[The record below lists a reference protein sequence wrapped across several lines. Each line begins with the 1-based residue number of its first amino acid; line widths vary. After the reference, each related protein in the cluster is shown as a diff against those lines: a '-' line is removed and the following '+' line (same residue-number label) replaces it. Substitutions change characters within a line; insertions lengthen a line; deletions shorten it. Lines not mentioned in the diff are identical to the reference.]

1 MLEKIAHWLT
11 RKPSVV
17 LLIAVLLMIP
27 SALGYVATR
36 VNYDILSYI
45 PADLPASKGEKLLED
60 PFNMAATNMLI
71 VEGMPAGYANDL
83 INDIKNVEGVSNAL
97 WLSNLVGV
105 QLPVDMIPAQ
115 FRDMFFSGEATM
127 MIIQYDHPGA
137 SNETMTAIENVR
149 KLCNEKCFLAGFSV
163 VTKDTRDIMEGEL
176 PIFIGL
182 AVLLGLISLS
192 LCLESTVLPF
202 VLMMSIGVAVVYN
215 LGTNVLMGEIS
226 FITKA
231 IAAVLQLG
239 VTVDYSIFLY
249 HRYVAERPN
258 YPDRRDAMAQAV
270 IAAFRSLSGSSMTTI
285 AGFLA
290 LCFMK
295 MTLGRD
301 LGIVMAKGVVLGVTT
316 VILVLP
322 SMLLAFD
329 NLIEKHRHKILIP
342 SFHKINVGII
352 RRHVFLVVIMVLI
365 AFPAIY
371 ASSRAEVYYQID
383 ASLPQDIASI
393 VSNNKLKTEFDM
405 ATSHFIV
412 LRDDLTAAQMNDI
425 ETRLDNLPGIT
436 SVVSYHK
443 ILGSGIPDFFIPSS
457 LKEMLKQGG
466 YQLMMVN
473 SSYQTA
479 TDEIKAQMEDMQA
492 ILEAYDPDAMITGEG
507 ALYQGLIDTS
517 GPDIAL
523 TNVLSVAAIFVI
535 IAFTFQSL
543 TVPIALVAT
552 IELAIQIN
560 QGIAYFM
567 GIENFFLAPVII
579 SSIQLGATVDY
590 AILMT
595 SRFQEELRAGK
606 SRTEAIRIAADTSDA
621 SIITSALV
629 LFSATLGV
637 STVSSIDLIG
647 TICTMLARGAVISA
661 VISLFFLPA
670 LLYVCEPLF
679 NVTSLHWRTE
689 PKAKG
694 GVADALPAPGTVE
707 TKVAPPAPEAVRKKQ
722 EPSEPEA
729 VATQGTDV
737 VGVSLTKEAPPQT
750 E

>member
-352 RRHVFLVVIMVLI
+352 RRHVFLVAIMFLI

-479 TDEIKAQMEDMQA
+479 TDEIKAQMEDMQS

-523 TNVLSVAAIFVI
+523 TNFLSVAAIFVI

-679 NVTSLHWRTE
+679 NVTSLHWRTDPNANGATSDAPQAVE
-689 PKAKG
+689 PETPSP
-694 GVADALPAPGTVE
+694 VAQAVE
-707 TKVAPPAPEAVRKKQ
+707 TET
-722 EPSEPEA
+722 PSA
-729 VATQGTDV
+729 VAETN
-737 VGVSLTKEAPPQT
+737 GVNLKKASSVSS
-750 E
+750 

>member
-11 RKPSVV
+11 RKPSLV
-17 LLIAVLLMIP
+17 LLVAGLLMIP

-105 QLPVDMIPAQ
+105 QLPVDMIPSQ
-115 FRDMFFSGEATM
+115 FRDMFFSGESTM

-176 PIFIGL
+176 PLFIGL
-182 AVLLGLISLS
+182 AVLLALISLS
-192 LCLESTVLPF
+192 ACLESTVLPF

-301 LGIVMAKGVVLGVTT
+301 LGLVMAKGVVLGVTT

-322 SMLLAFD
+322 SMLLVFD
-329 NLIEKHRHKILIP
+329 HLIEKHRHKILIP
-342 SFHKINVGII
+342 SFHKINVGLI
-352 RRHVFLVVIMVLI
+352 RRHVFLVVTMVLI

-425 ETRLDNLPGIT
+425 ETRLDALPGIT

-523 TNVLSVAAIFVI
+523 TNFLSVAAIFVI

-543 TVPIALVAT
+543 TVPITLVAT

-679 NVTSLHWRTE
+679 NVTSLHWRTA
-689 PKAKG
+689 PAPQAVKAETPLPISQD
-694 GVADALPAPGTVE
+694 VETETPPSAAEAALPAPE
-707 TKVAPPAPEAVRKKQ
+707 TDKTET
-722 EPSEPEA
+722 PSA
-729 VATQGTDV
+729 VAETG
-737 VGVSLTKEAPPQT
+737 GVNLTKAPAAAP
-750 E
+750 

>member
-1 MLEKIAHWLT
+1 MIEKIARWLT
-11 RKPSVV
+11 RKPALV
-17 LLIAVLLMIP
+17 LTVAVLLMIP

-45 PADLPASKGEKLLED
+45 PAELPASRGEKLLED

-83 INDIKNVEGVSNAL
+83 VRDIKDVEGVSNVL
-97 WLSNLVGV
+97 WLSNLVGI
-105 QLPVDMIPAQ
+105 QFPVEMIPAQ
-115 FRDMFFSGEATM
+115 FRDMFFSGNATM
-127 MIIQYDHPGA
+127 MLVQYDHPGA

-176 PIFIGL
+176 PFFIGL
-182 AVLLGLISLS
+182 AVLLALVSLS
-192 LCLESTVLPF
+192 LCLESTVLPL
-202 VLMMSIGVAVVYN
+202 VLMMSIGIAVVYN
-215 LGTNVLMGEIS
+215 LGTNVLFGEIS

-258 YPDRRDAMAQAV
+258 YADRRDAMAQAV
-270 IAAFRSLSGSSMTTI
+270 VAAFRSLSGSSMTTI

-290 LCFMK
+290 LCFMR

-322 SMLLAFD
+322 SFLLLFD
-329 NLIEKHRHKILIP
+329 NWIEKHRHPVLIP
-342 SFHKINVGII
+342 DFNNVNVRIL
-352 RRHVFLVVIMVLI
+352 RHYRFLLAAMALMVL
-365 AFPAIY
+365 PSVY

-393 VSNNKLKTEFDM
+393 VSNNKLKADFDM

-412 LRDDLTAAQMNDI
+412 LRDDLTAAQMSDI
-425 ETRLDNLPGIT
+425 EKRMETMPGIT

-443 ILGSGIPDFFIPSS
+443 MLGTGLPDFFIPSS
-457 LKEMLKQGG
+457 VKEMLKQGG

-473 SSYQTA
+473 SSYSTA
-479 TDEIKAQMEDMQA
+479 TDEIKKQMEDMRTVLQT
-492 ILEAYDPDAMITGEG
+492 YDPEAMITGEG

-517 GPDIAL
+517 GPDIRL
-523 TNVLSVAAIFVI
+523 TNFLSVAAIFLI
-535 IAFTFQSL
+535 IALTFQSVSIPL
-543 TVPIALVAT
+543 VLVAT

-560 QGIAYFM
+560 QGIAYFT
-567 GIENFFLAPVII
+567 GTENFFLAPVII

-637 STVSSIDLIG
+637 SFIATIDLIG
-647 TICTMLARGAVISA
+647 TICIMLARGAVISA

-679 NVTSLHWRTE
+679 QVTSLHWRTPPE
-689 PKAKG
+689 PES
-694 GVADALPAPGTVE
+694 ADVPVLPAAE
-707 TKVAPPAPEAVRKKQ
+707 EK
-722 EPSEPEA
+722 
-729 VATQGTDV
+729 
-737 VGVSLTKEAPPQT
+737 
-750 E
+750 

>member
-11 RKPSVV
+11 RKPALV
-17 LLIAVLLMIP
+17 LTIAVLLMIP

-45 PADLPASKGEKLLED
+45 PADLPASRGEKLLED

-83 INDIKNVEGVSNAL
+83 VHAIKNVEGVSNAL
-97 WLSNLVGV
+97 WVSNLVGV
-105 QLPVDMIPAQ
+105 QLPVEMIPAQ
-115 FRDMFFSGEATM
+115 FRDMFFSGDATM
-127 MIIQYDHPGA
+127 MLIQYDHPGA
-137 SNETMTAIENVR
+137 SNETMRAIDDVR

-176 PIFIGL
+176 PYFVGF
-182 AVLLGLISLS
+182 AVLLALVSLS

-202 VLMMSIGVAVVYN
+202 VLMMSIGIAVVYN
-215 LGTNVLMGEIS
+215 LGTNVLLGEIS
-226 FITKA
+226 FLTKA

-258 YPDRRDAMAQAV
+258 YADRRDAMAQAV
-270 IAAFRSLSGSSMTTI
+270 VAAFRSLSGSSMTTI

-290 LCFMK
+290 LCFMR

-301 LGIVMAKGVVLGVTT
+301 LGVVMAKGVVLGVTT
-316 VILVLP
+316 VVLVLP
-322 SMLLAFD
+322 SFLLLFDHWIERHRHRVLIPNFHGVNALILRHYRLLVVLMVLLAV
-329 NLIEKHRHKILIP
+329 P
-342 SFHKINVGII
+342 SV
-352 RRHVFLVVIMVLI
+352 
-365 AFPAIY
+365 Y
-371 ASSRAEVYYQID
+371 ASSRAGVYYQID
-383 ASLPQDIASI
+383 DSLPQDIASI

-412 LRDDLTAAQMNDI
+412 LRDDLNAAQMSDI
-425 ETRLDNLPGIT
+425 EKRLENLPGIT

-443 ILGSGIPDFFIPSS
+443 MLGSGLPDFFIPSS

-466 YQLMMVN
+466 YQLLMVN

-479 TDEIKAQMEDMQA
+479 TEQIQRQMQDMDA
-492 ILEAYDPDAMITGEG
+492 ILQTYDPDAMITGEG

-517 GPDIAL
+517 GPDIRL
-523 TNVLSVAAIFVI
+523 TNFLSVAAIFLI
-535 IAFTFQSL
+535 ILLTFQSL
-543 TVPIALVAT
+543 SVPLVLVAT

-560 QGIAYFM
+560 QSIAYFT
-567 GIENFFLAPVII
+567 GTENFFLAPVII

-606 SRTEAIRIAADTSDA
+606 SRMEAIRIAADTSDA

-637 STVSSIDLIG
+637 SFITTIDLIG
-647 TICTMLARGAVISA
+647 TICIMLARGAVISA

-679 NVTSLHWRTE
+679 NVTSLHWRTVPG
-689 PKAKG
+689 PKS
-694 GVADALPAPGTVE
+694 VATSPDDL
-707 TKVAPPAPEAVRKKQ
+707 PPAPEIAVTPPDNFPTSPAA
-722 EPSEPEA
+722 EPA
-729 VATQGTDV
+729 R
-737 VGVSLTKEAPPQT
+737 T